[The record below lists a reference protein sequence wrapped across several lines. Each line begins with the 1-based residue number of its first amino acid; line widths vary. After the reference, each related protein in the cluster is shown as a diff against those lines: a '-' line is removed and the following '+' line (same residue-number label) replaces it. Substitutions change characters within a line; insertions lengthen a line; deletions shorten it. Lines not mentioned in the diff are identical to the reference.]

1 MNKRHYNAESLD
13 RALREFEG
21 AYSMTTADFYE
32 RYCARERLDIPH
44 FNQHTWASF
53 HEDILR
59 MTDGAG
65 LDRRPVSSRA
75 HEAFACR

>member
-13 RALREFEG
+13 RAVREFEG
-21 AYSMTTADFYE
+21 AYAMTTADFYE
-32 RYCARERLDIPH
+32 RYLAREHLDIPH
-44 FNQHTWASF
+44 FDQHTWASF